1 MKKKG
6 TKRSTKKVGV
16 YIINHF
22 KKKTI
27 PFSFKTTPY
36 LYRILTL
43 LSHMFVVKISQ
54 TTNYPV
60 KMVPTAI
67 ENIIITAFSYS
78 SHLNIFS
85 IAKSFKKLL
94 IANSMNKITI
104 I

>member
-22 KKKTI
+22 KKKT
-27 PFSFKTTPY
+27 TPY
-36 LYRILTL
+36 LYRTL
-43 LSHMFVVKISQ
+43 LLFSHMFVVKISQ